1 MYTGTTVTRSSERLK
16 RTTQAKLLPVFAKEH
31 VPRVLKQL
39 EHLLKQNKNSKGYF
53 VYEHVRSPLSFKWH
67 SYSLGSLTRTKLHQP
82 SFSEFH
88 LYYLLYALG
97 RLNPNALSDFPE
109 LAAWKQLM
117 GSRPGIK
124 AYEAS
129 GRRHELLNGS
139 PSAQNPC
146 V

>member
-1 MYTGTTVTRSSERLK
+1 MYTVIIVTRSSARLK

-39 EHLLKQNKNSKGYF
+39 EHLLKQNKNPQGYF
-53 VYEHVRSPLSFKWH
+53 VYDHVRPLSSLRY
-67 SYSLGSLTRTKLHQP
+67 SYSLGSLTRTDLHQP

-97 RLNPNALSDFPE
+97 RLNPNALSEFPE